1 MRLHRLEIEA
11 FGPYPGRVEVDFD
24 RLGADGLFLLHGDT
38 GAGKTTV
45 LDAVAFA
52 LFGRV
57 PGARHEAR
65 RLRCDQA
72 TPEQRTEVRLLATL
86 GGSRVEIVRA
96 PEYQRPK
103 TRGTGTTL
111 ERARVLLRFLDAAPD
126 GRPPSG
132 LSRAAEVG
140 DTVADLLGMSA
151 DQFFQVVLLPQGDFA
166 RFLRADTAERA
177 VLLEKLFDTGRFGAI
192 EEWFAERRRSA
203 TAELRSADDA
213 VRELVA
219 RVAEAA
225 HREPP
230 EDADPTWVADLRDR
244 LADEADLT
252 AAVARTAARDHAAAG
267 EQLRSARADAER
279 RARWVGLHAELADV
293 EQSAV
298 RFTQH
303 PVRIDRHQRAH
314 PVTTAQAQVVTA
326 RAEVRELSASRQ
338 RAHQRFRAV
347 RATAPAGAVDETM
360 DALLPAP
367 PGQRAPVSTG
377 ASAAHQ
383 PDPAVLRRAAVADRE
398 RAGELVALSSL
409 AQEQA
414 ADSQRWADARRR
426 HHRAETEAAEIEQAL
441 VGLPER
447 IAALTDQVGRARAA
461 REELPEARR
470 TVESLQRLTDA
481 VAAVP
486 QSRRDLDRSE
496 RRRQA
501 AVTAHQAAVDA
512 SQTLIER
519 RLAGIAAELAAQL
532 VDGADCPVC
541 GSESHPSPAAPG
553 GSPVGPAELR
563 GAEQRVKETATE
575 RESAAAAH
583 AQQYSRLRQLLD
595 AAMAE
600 PYRAVA
606 SESQDEPATATTDPS
621 ATADDVPFTLFDPT
635 DPAVLAGAPGAA
647 GGGAVEPDDA
657 AADDLDAL
665 LDRLPDIAD
674 VRARLRE
681 AAARLDELVTVSGQ
695 CTALGE
701 RLDAATRQLYDAGLR
716 REGVTARLTAV
727 QSEIEA
733 LTAVL
738 RDRKARLADAAG
750 GFPDIG
756 ARRRY
761 LQDRARAAEELA
773 DAADRHDEA
782 HRRLVD
788 AQRRL
793 DDTVRTAG
801 FAGLDDA
808 LTAAAEDADQLA
820 EELRAAEDRR
830 TRVLARLADPVF
842 ADLRSDLEGADVDL
856 SALADRAAAARSLT
870 EETAALAVAAVTR
883 RDRVRH
889 LAGRL
894 LQAWEARRPLAAA
907 AAEVGALAET
917 LAGRGQNGPGL
928 ALRTYVLAAR
938 LRQVTDAA
946 GAHLTRMSAGR
957 YGFVPTTEREY
968 RGKAGGLG
976 IDIVDGWSGRIRS
989 VKTLSGGESFL
1000 ASLALALGLAD
1011 VVAAESGG
1019 RVLDTLFVDE
1029 GFGSLDTDALDL
1041 VMDTLDDLR
1050 AAGRVVGVV
1059 SHVPELRQRIS
1070 SRLSVHRSAS
1080 GSTLR
1085 TEVA

>member
-126 GRPPSG
+126 GRPPAG

-192 EEWFAERRRSA
+192 EEWFAERRRAA
-203 TAELRSADDA
+203 TAELRSADDV
-213 VRELVA
+213 VRELAA

-279 RARWVGLHAELADV
+279 RARWVGLQAELADV

-326 RAEVRELSASRQ
+326 RAEVRELAASRQ
-338 RAHQRFRAV
+338 RADQRFRAV
-347 RATAPAGAVDETM
+347 RTSAPAGAVDETM
-360 DALLPAP
+360 DALRPAP
-367 PGQRAPVSTG
+367 PGQRTPASTG
-377 ASAAHQ
+377 DSAAHQ

-414 ADSQRWADARRR
+414 ADSERWADARRR

-470 TVESLQRLTDA
+470 AVESLRRLTDA
-481 VAAVP
+481 LAAVP

-541 GSESHPSPAAPG
+541 GSVSHPTPAAPG

-563 GAEQRVKETATE
+563 GAEQRVTQTATE

-583 AQQYSRLRQLLD
+583 AQQRARFRQLLD
-595 AAMAE
+595 AALAE
-600 PYRAVA
+600 PYRVA
-606 SESQDEPATATTDPS
+606 SELQDEPAVPTAEPS
-621 ATADDVPFTLFDPT
+621 AAADDVPFTLFDPT
-635 DPAVLAGAPGAA
+635 DPTVLAGAPGAPA
-647 GGGAVEPDDA
+647 GGGAVEPDDG

-695 CTALGE
+695 CAALGE

-716 REGVTARLTAV
+716 REGVAARLTAV

-733 LTAVL
+733 LTAGL
-738 RDRKARLADAAG
+738 RDREARLAAAAG

-773 DAADRHDEA
+773 DVGDRHDEA

-808 LTAAAEDADQLA
+808 LAAAAEDADQLA
-820 EELRAAEDRR
+820 DELRAAEDRR

-842 ADLRSDLEGADVDL
+842 ADVRSDQHGADVDL
-856 SALADRAAAARSLT
+856 SALADRAAAARSLA

-907 AAEVGALAET
+907 SAEVGALAET